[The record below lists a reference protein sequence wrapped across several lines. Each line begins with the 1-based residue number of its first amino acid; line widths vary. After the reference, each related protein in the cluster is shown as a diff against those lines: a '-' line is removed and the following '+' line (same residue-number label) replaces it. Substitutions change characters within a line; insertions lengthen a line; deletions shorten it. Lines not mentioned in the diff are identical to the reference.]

1 MQTICID
8 GQCLKNYPNGFKW
21 KKNISEFD
29 EEFIN
34 NYDEDIDKGYIIEE
48 DINYRKN
55 LRDLDSDLPFLQEIM
70 EINKCNKLVCNL
82 YDREC
87 KKSHKILS

>member
-1 MQTICID
+1 MV
-8 GQCLKNYPNGFKW
+8 LNG

-55 LRDLDSDLPFLQEIM
+55 VHDLNSDLPFLQERM
-70 EINKCNKLVCNL
+70 EINKCNKLYAICMINKL
-82 YDREC
+82 C
-87 KKSHKILS
+87 CSHETFKIGTRS

>member
-34 NYDEDIDKGYIIEE
+34 NYDEDIDKGYIIE
-48 DINYRKN
+48 
-55 LRDLDSDLPFLQEIM
+55 
-70 EINKCNKLVCNL
+70 
-82 YDREC
+82 
-87 KKSHKILS
+87 

>member
-1 MQTICID
+1 MGNVSKTTQMV
-8 GQCLKNYPNGFKW
+8 LNG

-55 LRDLDSDLPFLQEIM
+55 VHDLNSDLPFLQERM
-70 EINKCNKLVCNL
+70 DINKCNKLVCNL
-82 YDREC
+82 YD
-87 KKSHKILS
+87 K

>member
-1 MQTICID
+1 MV
-8 GQCLKNYPNGFKW
+8 LNG

-29 EEFIN
+29 AEFIN

-55 LRDLDSDLPFLQEIM
+55 VHDLNSDLPFLQERM

-82 YDREC
+82 YD
-87 KKSHKILS
+87 K